1 MWRWDRW
8 GTVEYDG
15 PALGQAQVVRRL
27 SGSMARGAA
36 LVGAA
41 TTVVCAVGGI
51 VAAGVP
57 GLSAAAL
64 GGLLATG
71 SALLTPVLMLR
82 TTHLEPGAVM
92 LAAFGGL
99 AMKAII
105 LLLALFT
112 LGGAPGLYRMSLA
125 VTMLVVFITTTAAEA
140 WAGQKLQILIG
151 TDPGSTD
158 A

>member
-1 MWRWDRW
+1 
-8 GTVEYDG
+8 
-15 PALGQAQVVRRL
+15 
-27 SGSMARGAA
+27 
-36 LVGAA
+36 
-41 TTVVCAVGGI
+41 
-51 VAAGVP
+51 
-57 GLSAAAL
+57 
-64 GGLLATG
+64 
-71 SALLTPVLMLR
+71 
-82 TTHLEPGAVM
+82 M

-112 LGGAPGLYRMSLA
+112 LGGTAGLHRMSLA

>member
-36 LVGAA
+36 LVGVV
-41 TTVVCAVGGI
+41 TTVLCAVGGVI
-51 VAAGVP
+51 AAGIP

-71 SALLTPVLMLR
+71 SALLTPMLMLR

-99 AMKAII
+99 ALKAII

-112 LGGAPGLYRMSLA
+112 LGVGRGCTACHWPSRCSSSSSRPRRRRPGWGRS
-125 VTMLVVFITTTAAEA
+125 
-140 WAGQKLQILIG
+140 
-151 TDPGSTD
+151 SRS
-158 A
+158 